1 MNQYSSIR
9 CEYTNIIDESTK
21 GHGDFDAEKESVFES
36 NNNLFDNN
44 EDANCMHDTRISGFK
59 IVCRPTIRERMLKNN
74 KRILHI
80 FHKIKLRNCST

>member
-9 CEYTNIIDESTK
+9 CEYTNIIDGSTK

-44 EDANCMHDTRISGFK
+44 EDANCIHDTRVSGY
-59 IVCRPTIRERMLKNN
+59 
-74 KRILHI
+74 
-80 FHKIKLRNCST
+80 KLFVDQRFAKGC